1 MSASDLQLNC
11 GIRSVLSRHWIDLT
25 KTSFYARRGHV
36 HMTGEVQVV
45 GARKGGQET
54 ADVLRAFELE
64 LKRLQAVRSVSF
76 EFTNWVRDGA
86 GVWICLDK
94 KTPSPPPGPAAGG
107 RAVPTERREP

>member
-1 MSASDLQLNC
+1 MSAQDLQLNC

-36 HMTGEVQVV
+36 HMSGEVQVV
-45 GARKGGQET
+45 GARKGAEET
-54 ADVLRAFELE
+54 AHVLRAFELE

-76 EFTNWVRDGA
+76 EFSNWVRDGA

-94 KTPSPPPGPAAGG
+94 KTASRPPGPAAGG
-107 RAVPTERREP
+107 AAQA